1 MLTAA
6 LFIIAKTWKQN
17 KCSSVDEWLN
27 IHLLK
32 VFNDATGGHPLPNTV
47 LKNNEVLITNREYII
62 LSMRSEK
69 LKTLYRVIP
78 TIDKY
83 KIPRISKS
91 IET

>member
-1 MLTAA
+1 MFTAA

-17 KCSSVDEWLN
+17 KRSPVDEWLN

-32 VFNDATGGHPLPNTV
+32 VFNDVPGGHPLPNTI
-47 LKNNEVLITNREYII
+47 LKNNEVLIINLEYII
-62 LSMRSEK
+62 LSMRSLK
-69 LKTLYRVIP
+69 LKTPDQEIP
-78 TIDKY
+78 RRRKY

>member
-1 MLTAA
+1 MFTAA

-17 KCSSVDEWLN
+17 KRSPVDAWLN

-32 VFNDATGGHPLPNTV
+32 VFNDAPSSHPLPNTI
-47 LKNNEVLITNREYII
+47 LKNNEVLIINLEYII
-62 LSMRSEK
+62 LSMRSLK
-69 LKTLYRVIP
+69 LKTLYQVIP
-78 TIDKY
+78 RRGKY